1 MSTVLDRVM
10 DMLRQEAIPFE
21 LIHHRTDYT
30 AQETA
35 QDTHT
40 PGRRFIKTVVVR
52 VDDDLVLALLP
63 APRMVNVEALQ
74 RALGASRARLA
85 SEAEMAERF
94 PECEVGAL
102 PPFGSL
108 FGVPVYSDLHLNDD
122 EQVTFTAGTHRDAIR
137 VRYGD
142 LRRLVGATP
151 LAFAE

>member
-1 MSTVLDRVM
+1 MSSVLDQVM
-10 DMLRQEAIPFE
+10 DMLREAAVPFE
-21 LIHHRTDYT
+21 LIHHRADFT

-52 VDDDLVLALLP
+52 VDDDLALALLP

-74 RALGASRARLA
+74 RALGASKVRLA
-85 SEAEMAERF
+85 SEAEIAERF
-94 PECEVGAL
+94 PTCEVGAL

-108 FGVPVYSDLHLNDD
+108 FGARVYSDLHLDD
-122 EQVTFTAGTHRDAIR
+122 EEPVTFTAGTHRDAIR
-137 VRYGD
+137 MRYGD

-151 LAFAE
+151 LDFAE